1 MSQPLPTGARSAP
14 ETVHNGLEFEEG
26 PELEGRPRVLVVSA
40 HFPPDFVS
48 GGTLA
53 PERLAR
59 GLQARGYE
67 VSVYAGHLDGSRPPL
82 STWTTDEAGLS
93 VRWITITPWTAWT
106 DPRNHDNP
114 QVVDDFVRHLA
125 EVKPD
130 IVHLHSIQ
138 TLGAGLLAAA
148 KAAGATTVV
157 TMHDFWW
164 CCARQFLVDQ
174 QWRPCSVVVD
184 AGVCECAAGR
194 ASLEA
199 RNAWLRDQ
207 LHNADRVLAVS
218 QITADVLAANGVPA
232 DRLAVDENGLP
243 DEATP
248 LADAAPL
255 AATAPAPSRPGPVP
269 DEATPLTTAPA
280 PSDAPALPGAAPGHE
295 VRFVY
300 AGGPNQMKGSHVLLE
315 AARRLA
321 DRPGWRLD
329 AYGMADAARTTWR
342 GAPPAVRCRPSFTP
356 TELDDVLG
364 GADVVIVPSLRE
376 THSLIT
382 REALLRGAA
391 VICTDSLGPEEVVE
405 HGRNGLIVPTG
416 DADLLAEAMAR
427 VIDDRT
433 ELARLRRGTDVR
445 VRTLSEQ
452 LDGLEGHY
460 AELMAAR
467 HAAAPA
473 APEPAPPARPTIRE
487 VLFICGI
494 DGAPLRYRAHLP
506 AEALALRGV
515 ASTVAHY
522 RDVRLPELLRTADA
536 VVVYRAPA
544 TVQLLELLAGLQR
557 DRPQVPLVFDVDDL
571 IFDPDLTAEVPA
583 LAALAPDE
591 LALYVEGLRRYRT
604 TMEACDL
611 YVGSTA
617 MLCEHATAVTG
628 LPSERYA
635 NGVGIVLGQASD
647 RARQRPRAEG
657 PVRIGYLSGTTTHD
671 RDWAEVEPAV
681 LEVMGRHPDVELWLG
696 GHLNPSPAI
705 AAVGDRVRRLPLLDW
720 RELPDVLRD
729 LDVNLAPLEPQGRF
743 NEAKSAIKWL
753 EAALTETPTI
763 ATPTEPFREAI
774 EHGVSGFLAGD
785 HDAWVAAL
793 DLLVTDAATRA
804 RVGRRARR
812 DALLRW
818 SPHRQADRYLEILEA
833 ARTLVADGRSPR
845 PHSGYELVALDE
857 PLLTV
862 GFQPYGPDPAAALA
876 PALPSGGRVQS
887 AVRARLDTW
896 ERVRRT
902 EGGRAAL
909 RGTARAVAR
918 DATRVARALARRA
931 RAQLH
936 R

>member
-1 MSQPLPTGARSAP
+1 MSAP
-14 ETVHNGLEFEEG
+14 RPTSAPPAAKTVHDGLDLEG
-26 PELEGRPRVLVVSA
+26 GRPRVLMVSA

-59 GLQARGYE
+59 GLQARGYD
-67 VSVYAGHLDGSRPPL
+67 VSVYAGHLDGSRSPL
-82 STWTTDEAGLS
+82 STWTTDEAGLP

-114 QVVDDFVRHLA
+114 EVAEDFARHLA
-125 EVKPD
+125 EVRPD

-138 TLGAGLLAAA
+138 TLGAGLLSAA
-148 KAAGATTVV
+148 KASGASTVV

-174 QWRPCSVVVD
+174 EWRPCSVVVD

-194 ASLEA
+194 PSLEV
-199 RNAWLRDQ
+199 RNAWLRAQ
-207 LHNADRVLAVS
+207 LDHADRVLAVS

-243 DEATP
+243 DDAAALTVSPPPPLSATP
-248 LADAAPL
+248 H
-255 AATAPAPSRPGPVP
+255 G
-269 DEATPLTTAPA
+269 
-280 PSDAPALPGAAPGHE
+280 E
-295 VRFVY
+295 VRYVY
-300 AGGPNQMKGSHVLLE
+300 AGGPNQMKGSHVLLQ
-315 AARRLA
+315 AARQLA

-329 AYGMADAARTTWR
+329 AYGMADEARTTWR
-342 GAPPAVRCRPSFTP
+342 GAPAQVRCRPPFAP
-356 TELDDVLG
+356 GDLDDVLG
-364 GADVVIVPSLRE
+364 EADVVIVPSLRE

-382 REALLRGAA
+382 REALLRGAT
-391 VICTDSLGPEEVVE
+391 VICTDSLGPEEVVD
-405 HGRNGLIVPTG
+405 HGRNGLVVPTG
-416 DADLLAEAMAR
+416 DAAALAEAMAR
-427 VIDDRT
+427 LVTDRA
-433 ELARLRRGTDVR
+433 ELARLRQGADVR

-452 LDGLEGHY
+452 LDGLEAHY
-460 AELMAAR
+460 AALMAERATL
-467 HAAAPA
+467 APSAPA
-473 APEPAPPARPTIRE
+473 PIRE

-522 RDVRLPELLRTADA
+522 RDMRLPELVRTADA

-544 TVQLLELLAGLQR
+544 TNQLLDLLTRLRR
-557 DRPQVPLVFDVDDL
+557 DRPEVPILFDVDDL
-571 IFDPDLTAEVPA
+571 IFDPELTHEVPA

-604 TMEACDL
+604 TMEACDV

-617 MLCEHATAVTG
+617 MLCEHATTVTG
-628 LPSERYA
+628 LPSMRYA

-647 RARQRPRAEG
+647 RARLRPRAEG

-720 RELPDVLRD
+720 RELPGVLRD
-729 LDVNLAPLEPQGRF
+729 LDVNLAPLELQGRF

-753 EAALTETPTI
+753 EAALTETPTV

-774 EHGVSGFLAGD
+774 DHGVNGFLAAD

-793 DLLVTDAATRA
+793 DELVTDATTRA

-818 SPHRQADRYLEILEA
+818 SPHRQADRYLEIVEA
-833 ARTLVADGRSPR
+833 ARALVADGRSPR
-845 PHSGYELVALDE
+845 PHSGYEAVALDE

-862 GFQPYGPDPAAALA
+862 HFQPYGPDTAASTTPA
-876 PALPSGGRVQS
+876 PAPTGGRLGS
-887 AVRARLDTW
+887 LLRTRLDTW
-896 ERVRRT
+896 RRVRHT
-902 EGGRAAL
+902 EGGRAAV
-909 RGTARAVAR
+909 RGAARAVRR
-918 DATRVARALARRA
+918 DAGRAARALVRRVD
-931 RAQLH
+931 R
-936 R
+936 RRRR